1 LAWYELFYRY
11 KSRKHLNWEPDGDVR
26 DWNRWHP
33 NFIFNEL
40 GEGRSFSVFV
50 EEVVDRFPDY
60 YTLPSVDSVGKQ
72 ESLTEDLIKA
82 LHRMNLDFDESLVRD
97 AAPVIASRGDRKQID
112 WDPDLRGRVVQV
124 EQVAIRRFGYEL

>member
-1 LAWYELFYRY
+1 M
-11 KSRKHLNWEPDGDVR
+11 
-26 DWNRWHP
+26 
-33 NFIFNEL
+33 
-40 GEGRSFSVFV
+40 FV
-50 EEVVDRFPDY
+50 EEVVDRFPGNVSALYDY
-60 YTLPSVDSVGKQ
+60 CTLPSADSVGKQ

-112 WDPDLRGRVVQV
+112 WDPDLRERVVQV